1 MATEHQGELARVVG
15 ILRPQ
20 AACNSTRSTQEAWTK
35 RKCLV
40 NLGDMGIQGKRI
52 GPKSRSCGLLQPTLG
67 LGVCVLLGTGV
78 VGLAGEPPET
88 LPPPRPVNPPAVLV
102 PAPPVY
108 RLYTPPLSRDVWQ
121 NYGVD
126 YKGFWRPRVAF
137 TPQGDIYLYNGAP
150 FFWADSYPHWFN
162 SRVRGD

>member
-1 MATEHQGELARVVG
+1 MTVEHQGELAP
-15 ILRPQ
+15 ILPTVRAQKPRKHTEK
-20 AACNSTRSTQEAWTK
+20 AQEPWTLTK
-35 RKCLV
+35 SVV
-40 NLGDMGIQGKRI
+40 NLGDMGIQDKRH
-52 GPKSRSCGLLQPTLG
+52 GLKSRLIQAALR
-67 LGVCVLLGTGV
+67 LGVCVLFAPGV
-78 VGLAGEPPET
+78 AALAGEPPET
-88 LPPPRPVNPPAVLV
+88 LPAPRPVNPPAVVV

-121 NYGVD
+121 AYGVD

-137 TPQGDIYLYNGAP
+137 MPQGDFYLYNGAP